1 MSQAKVDQHKNEK
14 YARKH
19 TQKKSN
25 IKKILA
31 YAVASIIAVLFVV
44 YIGYSVAVSTG
55 LYEPKTTMSEA
66 ERESLRNVLIQQNDP
81 NVQYDDEE
89 TTTVTETTTVAE

>member
-1 MSQAKVDQHKNEK
+1 MSQAKVDQHKKEK

-31 YAVASIIAVLFVV
+31 YVVVTIIAVLAVA
-44 YIGYSVAVSTG
+44 YLGWSVAVSTG
-55 LYEPKTTMSEA
+55 LYEPKTTMSAA
-66 ERESLRNVLIQQNDP
+66 EKESLQNVLIQQNDP
-81 NVQYDDEE
+81 NIQFDVDE
-89 TTTVTETTTVAE
+89 TTVATDTTVAE